1 MLKYRHGPRP
11 LVPFFLCCTV
21 IGGDFD
27 FVYFLFFISI
37 HLLADSSLLFIL
49 FIHLFLLYVVR
60 HVWG

>member
-1 MLKYRHGPRP
+1 MFKYRYGPRP
-11 LVPFFLCCTV
+11 FVPFFLCCTV

-27 FVYFLFFISI
+27 FVYFLLVFIYSPT
-37 HLLADSSLLFIL
+37 APSLFIL